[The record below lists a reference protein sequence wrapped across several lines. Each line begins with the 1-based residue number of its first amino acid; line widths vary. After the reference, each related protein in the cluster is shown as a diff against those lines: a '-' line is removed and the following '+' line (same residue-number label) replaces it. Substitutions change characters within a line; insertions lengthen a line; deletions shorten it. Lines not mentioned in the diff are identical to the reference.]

1 MGAEMNRHAMNFG
14 AIMGLLF
21 SINFLVTTVNSLLF
35 LQYFLIG
42 IIIYAVYKFAVHC
55 RENVL
60 GGSISYGA
68 ALWYVMQLF
77 LYGSLIS
84 AMVRY
89 IFYTYIKPDFL
100 QNQLDETMA
109 VFQSISMSEELT
121 NEVYQQ
127 TLEIMTPL
135 NMAFQSIWVNV
146 ILGLFLG
153 LIIAAIVKKKN
164 IFKSEELL

>member
-1 MGAEMNRHAMNFG
+1 M
-14 AIMGLLF
+14 
-21 SINFLVTTVNSLLF
+21 
-35 LQYFLIG
+35 
-42 IIIYAVYKFAVHC
+42 
-55 RENVL
+55 
-60 GGSISYGA
+60 
-68 ALWYVMQLF
+68 
-77 LYGSLIS
+77 
-84 AMVRY
+84 
-89 IFYTYIKPDFL
+89 FL